1 MKTSKLN
8 LANTVQQYK
17 IINYIYDSFNPELLE
32 NEKIKL
38 IILDRNCIQV
48 MDQNHD
54 SIRFYYDNEK
64 KEIYYKRKLR
74 L

>member
-1 MKTSKLN
+1 MKRSKLN

-32 NEKIKL
+32 SEKIKL

-48 MDQNHD
+48 IDQNHD
-54 SIRFYYDNEK
+54 LMKFYYDDET
-64 KEIYYKRKLR
+64 KEIYYE
-74 L
+74 

>member
-48 MDQNHD
+48 MDQN
-54 SIRFYYDNEK
+54 
-64 KEIYYKRKLR
+64 L

>member
-48 MDQNHD
+48 MDQNYCP
-54 SIRFYYDNEK
+54 FYYDDEK
-64 KEIYYKRKLR
+64 KEIYYK
-74 L
+74 